1 MSVMVPVH
9 RKRSGNMTTNLG
21 SADRA
26 LRLFLGVGLLSLL
39 LFVQSGVRW
48 LGLAGLVLL
57 LTSLIN
63 WCPLYSL
70 LRIRTR
76 PKP

>member
-1 MSVMVPVH
+1 
-9 RKRSGNMTTNLG
+9 MTTNLG
-21 SADRA
+21 SADRT

-70 LRIRTR
+70 LRISTR